1 MDVNRSRAPVYEVAL
16 SLVRGDEMDDLKHLA
31 PPWLW
36 KVGVRGWLL
45 GGVVLTASVLGWF
58 VSFTAGLIVP
68 LVLAMVIGVLF
79 VPVVDSLRTRGV
91 PRQISSVVVMIFII
105 LVAVVAMQL
114 TVTGV
119 LDQSEEIAKQLQGGV
134 SAAGEWLEALD
145 LDPAILDR
153 IYEEAEQALP
163 RVAAGVAS
171 FFTGGLSGFASLVFG
186 AFLGFFMLY
195 YILTDWEN
203 LSAWLGAHLGV
214 PADLGEGIVL
224 DSTAAVR
231 KYFKGLTIS
240 SILVAVLIGLS
251 MWLLGLPLAATIA
264 VVTFITAYVPFLG
277 AIVSGA
283 FAFVVALGAGGAEK
297 AFIVLGVVL
306 ITQNVVQTIVQNHY
320 ASQELELHPLA
331 TLIGTILGGTFGG
344 LVGAML
350 GAPVM
355 AVVVRTIA
363 RVRAY
368 AHAAQ
373 VRFEGS
379 GARSG

>member
-1 MDVNRSRAPVYEVAL
+1 MDRIRSAAPE
-16 SLVRGDEMDDLKHLA
+16 
-31 PPWLW
+31 WLW
-36 KVGVRGWLL
+36 RAGVRGWLL
-45 GGVVLTASVLGWF
+45 GGVVLMVSVLGWF
-58 VSFTAGLIVP
+58 VAFASGLIVP
-68 LVLAMVIGVLF
+68 LILATVIGVLF

-91 PRQISSVVVMIFII
+91 PRQISSVLVMLFII
-105 LVAVVAMQL
+105 ALAVLAIWL

-119 LDQSEEIAKQLQGGV
+119 IDQGDEIVRQVQGGV
-134 SAAGEWLEALD
+134 AAAGEWLETLD
-145 LDPAILDR
+145 LDPAVLER
-153 IYEEAEQALP
+153 IYEEAEKALP
-163 RVAAGVAS
+163 RVASGIAA
-171 FFTGGLSGFASLVFG
+171 FFTGGLSGIASFIFG
-186 AFLGFFMLY
+186 AFLGLFMLY
-195 YILTDWEN
+195 YILTDWER
-203 LSAWLGAHLGV
+203 LFAWLGAHLGV
-214 PADLGEGIVL
+214 PADLGEGIVF
-224 DSTAAVR
+224 DSTTAVR

-240 SILVAVLIGLS
+240 SILVAVLIGVT

-283 FAFVVALGAGGAEK
+283 FAFVVALGAGGAAK
-297 AFIVLGVVL
+297 ALIVLAVVL

-363 RVRAY
+363 RVRSY
-368 AHAAQ
+368 VHAPEVQLEDA
-373 VRFEGS
+373 GL
-379 GARSG
+379 GG